1 MEQRI
6 KITLKNVFG
15 RELAY
20 PACAKAM
27 IFADMLGSAT
37 LTPRNLADIQRL
49 GFEVDVV
56 ALTGVLARSAA

>member
-1 MEQRI
+1 MQRI
-6 KITLKNVFG
+6 KITIKSVYG
-15 RELAY
+15 QEKAY

-27 IFADMLGSAT
+27 IFADMLGSKT

-56 ALTGVLARSAA
+56 ALTGTLARNAA

>member
-6 KITLKNVFG
+6 KITIKNIYGV
-15 RELAY
+15 EKAY
-20 PACAKAM
+20 PACAKALL
-27 IFADMLGSAT
+27 FADMLGSKT

-56 ALTGVLARSAA
+56 ALTGTLSRAA